1 MSYFP
6 ELHTHSKNK
15 LDVELYLSNY
25 ATKSDFKNTTG
36 ADTSDFA
43 KKVDLASL
51 KSDIDKIG
59 IYKLK
64 KVLIGLSNLKS
75 KVDKIDI
82 DMLTPASLHLS
93 KLSDIADKKSC

>member
-6 ELHTHSKNK
+6 EPHTHSKNK
-15 LDVELYLSNY
+15 LDVELDLPNY
-25 ATKSDFKNTTG
+25 ATKSDFKNAAG

-51 KSDIDKIG
+51 KSDIDKFK
-59 IYKLK
+59 KL
-64 KVLIGLSNLKS
+64 LMGLSNLRS

-82 DMLTPASLHLS
+82 DMLTPAFLDLS
-93 KLSDIADKKSC
+93 ELSDIVDKKSC

>member
-6 ELHTHSKNK
+6 EPHTHSKNK
-15 LDVELYLSNY
+15 LDVELGLSNY
-25 ATKSDFKNTTG
+25 ATKSDFKNAAG

-59 IYKLK
+59 IDKLK
-64 KVLIGLSNLKS
+64 KLLMGLSNLKS
-75 KVDKIDI
+75 KVDKINI
-82 DMLTPASLHLS
+82 DMLTPAFLDLS
-93 KLSDIADKKSC
+93 GLSVIVDKKSC